1 MHKKEEILGAI
12 IKQGVLPLYFHPD
25 AATSLDIMKCL
36 YAAGIRVIEYTNR
49 GKIALENLKKLKQA
63 CKKECKE
70 MILGFGT
77 VTNGTAAERALDA
90 GAEFLISPGFVKE
103 VLAISR
109 KHQVLWIPG
118 CMTPTEL
125 IRADQAG
132 IRLVKLFPGNMLGP
146 EFVRSVRDLFPNL
159 LFMPTGGVEPN
170 QENLAAWFG
179 SGSSAV
185 GMGSKLLT
193 KSAIEKKEFA
203 EITTCTIA
211 LLKQID
217 AIRNS

>member
-1 MHKKEEILGAI
+1 MHKNEEILGAI

-25 AATSLDIMKCL
+25 AATSVDIMKCL

-49 GKIALENLKKLKQA
+49 GKNALENLKKLRQA
-63 CKKECKE
+63 CKKDCKE

-77 VTNGTAAERALDA
+77 VTDSSTAEKALDA

-132 IRLVKLFPGNMLGP
+132 ISLVKLFPGNILGP

-159 LFMPTGGVEPN
+159 QFIPTGGVEPD

-179 SGSSAV
+179 SGVSAV
-185 GMGSKLLT
+185 GMGSNLLT
-193 KSAIEKKEFA
+193 KSAIEKREFA
-203 EITTCTIA
+203 ELTTLTVA
-211 LLKQID
+211 LLKRID